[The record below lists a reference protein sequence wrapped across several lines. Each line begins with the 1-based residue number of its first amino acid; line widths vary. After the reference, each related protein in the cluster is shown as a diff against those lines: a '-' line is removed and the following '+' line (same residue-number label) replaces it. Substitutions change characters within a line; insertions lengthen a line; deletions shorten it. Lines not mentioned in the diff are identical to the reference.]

1 MAEHEEEKPKGPSEE
16 LEKWRG
22 RVSRAQKLRDW
33 WEREYRVEECE
44 KTFLGKPSPSTFRG
58 KQVNYFNATVKSIQP
73 SLFYSNPRFLVR
85 PSPGKEKSTKVTLQ
99 RSVGE
104 SLLTAVAKQDFN
116 LERAGRLAV
125 QQSFFRVGVL
135 KCIYDPQ
142 LEPNPQKGQPILDNL
157 GQQVE
162 TEPDFIVSDDIYR
175 WQWVNSKEMLFPDQ
189 GPDEQRWTWIGEE
202 VVVDIQEAKNDRRF
216 PQELRDQLKPNEKAA
231 ERKRPGRP
239 PRNALVPRPEDDEE
253 GVLRYFEVFD
263 IFNKRH
269 FIWADD
275 QDFDDFLVNEGT
287 PEGIEDHPY
296 SILMLGTPILSP
308 DPLPWPMPHTM
319 PWLDLQADFNV
330 TCQLVNEGAKRSAR
344 KVFYTS
350 TTFADKEEA
359 TKALQSSRDMEAVEV
374 QSMEQLPE
382 TVKDP
387 DIPAVIYESVKLFIQ
402 NWRIVTGQTGA
413 RQGGAENTTATEA
426 TFVEKAASLRDVDLQ
441 AAVVIWLATAGKK
454 MLQLISKTMTLSRWI
469 EIKSMEDKDI
479 KRFAE
484 EHYQIKPEAFDLMP
498 ELMEM
503 IKARFGNIKPL
514 EISREALQFEA
525 MVDVVPGSSRP
536 RTLAEERKDWLEFLT
551 IFGQFPQLAM
561 SRELLAETAAKY
573 EFINERMVDEL
584 MALAKTMVEIN
595 ARQAG
600 REGQGGAGGG
610 SDEALMNQV
619 AQLTQ

>member
-44 KTFLGKPSPSTFRG
+44 KTFLGKPSPSTRG

-85 PSPGKEKSTKVTLQ
+85 PSPGNEKSTKVTLQ
-99 RSVGE
+99 RSVAE

-216 PQELRDQLKPNEKAA
+216 PQELRDQLKPNEKAE

-239 PRNALVPRPEDDEE
+239 PRNAIVSKPEDDEE

-374 QSMEQLPE
+374 QSMEQLPQ

-536 RTLAEERKDWLEFLT
+536 RTLAEERKDWLVFLT